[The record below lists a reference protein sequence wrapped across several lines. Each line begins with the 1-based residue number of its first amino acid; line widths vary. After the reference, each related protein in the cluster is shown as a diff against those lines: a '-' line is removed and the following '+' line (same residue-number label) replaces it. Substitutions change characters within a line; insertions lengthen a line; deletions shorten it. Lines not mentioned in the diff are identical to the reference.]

1 MRVSVELCAASME
14 DVHLA
19 GELGLDSVELCSWL
33 ACGGVTPGMGFIHM
47 AMQEAGMPLRVLVR
61 PHGGGFHY
69 NAAEVQVMR
78 ADVASLPSKA
88 LPVVGLLGPQGMP
101 DLSAFREVIGTA
113 PLANVTFHR
122 ALDHCPQPLQ
132 ALEMLLSEGV
142 GRVLTSG
149 GSTLAV
155 DGLPVLRSLVQ
166 HAGTRLQVAVAG
178 GVGPANV
185 VRIVEAT
192 GATEVHFAAQLADAT
207 PQGLASMSSA
217 HSTAG
222 FATRPDRAKVEG
234 VLEALS
240 KAGLR

>member
-19 GELGLDSVELCSWL
+19 RELDLDSVELCSWL
-33 ACGGVTPGMGFIHM
+33 ACGGVTPGMGFIRT
-47 AMQEAGMPLRVLVR
+47 AMQVADMPLRVLVR

-69 NAAEVQVMR
+69 SAAEVQVMR
-78 ADVASLPSKA
+78 ADVAALPGMA
-88 LPVVGLLGPQGMP
+88 HPVVGMLDAQGMP

-113 PLANVTFHR
+113 SMSNSTFHR

-132 ALEMLLSEGV
+132 ALEMLLNEGV

-155 DGLPVLRSLVQ
+155 DGLPLLRSLVQ
-166 HAGTRLQVAVAG
+166 QAGTRLQVAVAG

-185 VRIVEAT
+185 LRIVEAT

-234 VLEALS
+234 VLETLS